1 MVLFMSESDKYY
13 HLIFNLLIIID
24 IFVALDV
31 FIFKCSSKYLWYLTK
46 LYNLDIKYIWKSD
59 RPGLEK

>member
-13 HLIFNLLIIID
+13 HLIFNLLIIIY